1 MGNRRS
7 DISLKAPVGHSNR
20 LGRESPIA
28 MGARRRTYGAG
39 LRRMP
44 SGPSTF
50 PDDLNALASRL
61 DNFARRFDKLTS

>member
-1 MGNRRS
+1 MAKYRS
-7 DISLKAPVGHSNR
+7 DVGLKAPVGHSNR
-20 LGRESPIA
+20 LGKEHPVA

-50 PDDLNALASRL
+50 LDDLNSLTERL
-61 DNFARRFDKLTS
+61 DSIERRFDKLTK